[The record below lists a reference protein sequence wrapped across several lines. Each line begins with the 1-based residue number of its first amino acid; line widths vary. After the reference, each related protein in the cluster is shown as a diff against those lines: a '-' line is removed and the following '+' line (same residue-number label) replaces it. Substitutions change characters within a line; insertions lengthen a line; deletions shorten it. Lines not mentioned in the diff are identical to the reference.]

1 MHSSSHLLYSMERWC
16 SNKSDYFSGVPAI
29 SVPSKLSTDGLPI
42 GLQFIGQNFK
52 DKELLT
58 IAKWYEQQVQFKQ
71 LNLDYLDNVSWWIKY
86 IKDNFVNIFY
96 FTLLYC

>member
-1 MHSSSHLLYSMERWC
+1 M
-16 SNKSDYFSGVPAI
+16 PAI

-71 LNLDYLDNVSWWIKY
+71 LDLEYLDNVS
-86 IKDNFVNIFY
+86 
-96 FTLLYC
+96 